1 MPSLGPFPGL
11 SPHSQRPCQRQYTH
25 ERSPCPLQH
34 ASAFLDSCS
43 RGHNIVDN
51 HDPRAGQIA
60 AGPNSESAA
69 DVPFAGRRAE
79 MAL

>member
-11 SPHSQRPCQRQYTH
+11 SPHSQRPCQRQYPH
-25 ERSPCPLQH
+25 ERSPCPFQH

-43 RGHNIVDN
+43 RSHNIVDN
-51 HDPRAGQIA
+51 HDPLARQIA
-60 AGPNSESAA
+60 AAPNSESAA
-69 DVPFAGRRAE
+69 DVPFADRRAE